1 MDFQFKETNTNLAI
15 YENLSADDYAKLEKE
30 EHTFYIV
37 KGVGVYKGTT
47 LIATYNNSDN
57 TALPIHTG
65 EIQLAQ
71 VGNSYQNATFD
82 DLFGVEE
89 TLSASDLSLLIK
101 TATSPLDGSGWYDY
115 RPYIIDY
122 YDDTMASFHFDHL
135 ISDTKSSW
143 VSNINGCQAEMILD
157 HDSGV
162 WRIQPYAD
170 NTLYYLRDLD
180 ALILNPSIFVELV
193 NNNYTGLIVQ
203 QPGTYVHIL
212 HKGQYIAK
220 NTNTTSSLDLLI
232 YPSLVQDGK
241 QIEDTEK
248 FSGLVMQSA
257 QFSYTSAYNTETASF
272 DETVAQT
279 DASVLYLNSID
290 VVDHDHDS
298 TLPTAHIL
306 RVNNQLYNLAPKAGD
321 HIYIDSDSAIN
332 LNLPSVTK
340 SFTYGNINS
349 MANASFTKEDFDK
362 LRYHASVLGFTSY
375 QGSTKAAAY
384 MFKPVY
390 TGLDTIDGATVETI
404 EFVCDST
411 PKMRLILTLN
421 GSTNTVTSSW
431 SQEISVDETTIQSM
445 IDSAISAVL
454 QGDY

>member
-1 MDFQFKETNTNLAI
+1 M
-15 YENLSADDYAKLEKE
+15 
-30 EHTFYIV
+30 
-37 KGVGVYKGTT
+37 
-47 LIATYNNSDN
+47 
-57 TALPIHTG
+57 
-65 EIQLAQ
+65 
-71 VGNSYQNATFD
+71 
-82 DLFGVEE
+82 
-89 TLSASDLSLLIK
+89 
-101 TATSPLDGSGWYDY
+101 
-115 RPYIIDY
+115 
-122 YDDTMASFHFDHL
+122 
-135 ISDTKSSW
+135 
-143 VSNINGCQAEMILD
+143 
-157 HDSGV
+157 
-162 WRIQPYAD
+162 
-170 NTLYYLRDLD
+170 D